1 MEPTTS
7 EWVDAL
13 KTLTNQ
19 VALPHIIINPRH
31 RRRDTLDA
39 NNWMFVAER
48 LSNGKLV
55 ANIYYKDKVYR
66 TTTYYW

>member
-19 VALPHIIINPRH
+19 VALDHIIINSRRGRH
-31 RRRDTLDA
+31 GLLA
-39 NNWMFVAER
+39 HNWMFVAER